1 MTDELFSLRMV
12 LATKLGEDRDL
23 FRQAASALPVPI
35 EFEGTDGFAATA
47 ACIAAGSDLVYLDKS
62 LPPAELA
69 QIVAAARTS
78 PTRPFTVTLA
88 ARNGDAPPFV
98 TDALAAKP
106 DDLPQARRLIERS
119 IRVRLSSRALIVDD
133 SSTMR
138 SIVRKLLTATRFP
151 LEISEADEGF
161 AALKRVGEADID
173 LVFLDYNMPGFSGIE
188 TLAEI
193 KRVKRRVDVVIMTS
207 VEDESLPGRAREY
220 GAAFLK
226 KPFYP
231 ADIDAVLCRFYG
243 LRALN
248 PRRA

>member
-1 MTDELFSLRMV
+1 
-12 LATKLGEDRDL
+12 
-23 FRQAASALPVPI
+23 
-35 EFEGTDGFAATA
+35 
-47 ACIAAGSDLVYLDKS
+47 
-62 LPPAELA
+62 
-69 QIVAAARTS
+69 
-78 PTRPFTVTLA
+78 
-88 ARNGDAPPFV
+88 
-98 TDALAAKP
+98 
-106 DDLPQARRLIERS
+106 
-119 IRVRLSSRALIVDD
+119 
-133 SSTMR
+133 
-138 SIVRKLLTATRFP
+138 
-151 LEISEADEGF
+151 
-161 AALKRVGEADID
+161 
-173 LVFLDYNMPGFSGIE
+173 VFLDYNMPGFSGIE

>member
-1 MTDELFSLRMV
+1 MTDELLSLRAV
-12 LATKLGEDRDL
+12 LATKLDEDRDL
-23 FRQAASALPVPI
+23 FRQAVSALRVPV
-35 EFEGTDGFAATA
+35 ELECADTATATA
-47 ACIAAGSDLVYLDKS
+47 AYIAAGSDLVYLDRS
-62 LPPAELA
+62 LPPAEMV
-69 QIVAAARTS
+69 QIVAAARAA
-78 PTRPFTVTLA
+78 PARPFTVLLA
-88 ARNGDAPPFV
+88 APNGNAQPFV

-106 DDLPQARRLIERS
+106 DDLAQATRLIERS
-119 IRVRLSSRALIVDD
+119 IRVRLPSRALIVDD

-161 AALKRVGEADID
+161 AALERVGQAGID

-188 TLAEI
+188 TLAEF
-193 KRVKRRVDVVIMTS
+193 KRQKRRVDVVIMTS
-207 VEDESLPGRAREY
+207 ANDQALPDRAREY

-231 ADIDAVLCRFYG
+231 ADIEAVLCRFYG
-243 LRALN
+243 LRALS